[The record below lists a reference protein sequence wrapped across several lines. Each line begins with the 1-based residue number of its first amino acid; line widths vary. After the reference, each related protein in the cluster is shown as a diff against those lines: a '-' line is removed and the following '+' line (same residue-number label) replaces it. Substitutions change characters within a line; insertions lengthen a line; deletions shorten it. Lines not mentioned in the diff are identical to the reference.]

1 MIPPSESQ
9 VAALAADGPL
19 WLRGM
24 ILVAAYTGLRLFE
37 IAALTAEDLIAPADG
52 NGWRVRVRA
61 GKGGY
66 QDELSAVFAPAL
78 GALLEAIDRRPV
90 PRVGAP
96 EGLLFVNDAGRRVTR
111 QTLAKQFGKRA
122 QAVGF
127 DGTFHALRHFHAC
140 WLIDA
145 GATDLDVAAQLRH
158 HDNGEEVRRRYGR
171 YRRTS
176 AALRR
181 LDGLQG

>member
-1 MIPPSESQ
+1 MRD
-9 VAALAADGPL
+9 LAAGGPL

-37 IAALTAEDLIAPADG
+37 VAGLGARDLVAPADG
-52 NGWRVRVRA
+52 NGWRVVVRC

-66 QDELSAVFAPAL
+66 QDELSAAFPQAVQVLAELAVM
-78 GALLEAIDRRPV
+78 RPT
-90 PRVGAP
+90 
-96 EGLLFVNDAGRRVTR
+96 GLLFVNEMGRPVTR
-111 QTLAKQFGKRA
+111 QTLAKQFAKRA
-122 QAVGF
+122 RAVGF

-140 WLIDA
+140 WLIDQ

-181 LDGLQG
+181 LDGLGQ